1 MPNDDIVTK
10 ALNAPHSTAGPS
22 GAAKAIAESKKV
34 MEGWKSGPLGTKS
47 GHLEG
52 PKSKAP
58 VAAPADLSQT
68 PYSIAHDVRKVTP
81 SPTDIDGVNERMK
94 NTQEYDKANPG
105 APLNPK

>member
-10 ALNAPHSTAGPS
+10 ALNASHSTAGPS

-52 PKSKAP
+52 PK
-58 VAAPADLSQT
+58 APAPTDLSQT
-68 PYSIAHDVRKVTP
+68 PYSVAHEARKATP
-81 SPTDIDGVNERMK
+81 PTDIDGVNEKMR
-94 NTQEYDKANPG
+94 NIQEYNKANPD
-105 APLNPK
+105 K